1 MCHLPRQAFIVV
13 PSVASFQVPFVPQR
27 EIDEW
32 TVEQVRKVFNGPV
45 VEDNNHLL
53 VLSDTLSN
61 TGNVGPQPVARL
73 SWGVTDYSH

>member
-32 TVEQVRKVFNGPV
+32 TVEQVREVLNSPV
-45 VEDNNHLL
+45 VEDYHHTPILGNT
-53 VLSDTLSN
+53 LSDACN
-61 TGNVGPQPVARL
+61 IRP
-73 SWGVTDYSH
+73 